1 MRSCSTWQG
10 ASGNSPV
17 REPVDRVSSFVSVVG
32 ARPQFVKLA
41 PVSRAF
47 ETLTGPGTHRVVHT
61 GQHYDPEMSD
71 LFFDEL
77 ELPRP
82 DLDLGVGSGSHGR
95 QTALMMEALEAEFA
109 RARPGVVVV
118 YGDTNSTL
126 AATLVSTKLKIP
138 TCHIEAGLRSFD
150 RSMPEEINRV
160 VADHCGDRLYA
171 PTPAAM
177 ANLAREGLEDRAVL
191 SGDVMLDAVRHNL
204 ALAARKSDVLE
215 RYDLK
220 GRGFGV
226 VTIHRPFNTTGSR
239 LAAILEALEQ
249 IGRSELP
256 LLFPV
261 HPRTRAGMDERVR
274 SLESCLRVTTPL
286 GHLDMLRAVSHA
298 RVVITDSG
306 GLQKEAAFLGVP
318 CITLRDTTEWTETVE
333 MNANVLVGQSS
344 AMLTAAVRRA
354 LSQDAP
360 DWSESISTHY
370 GDGRAAERIVEDLVR
385 WSSGAS

>member
-1 MRSCSTWQG
+1 
-10 ASGNSPV
+10 
-17 REPVDRVSSFVSVVG
+17 VSAFVSVVG

-47 ETLTGPGTHRVVHT
+47 ETLTGYGTHRIVHT

-82 DLDLGVGSGSHGR
+82 DLDLGVGSGPHGR
-95 QTALMMEALEAEFA
+95 QTARMMEALEAEFA
-109 RARPGVVVV
+109 RARPGVVIV

-126 AATLVSTKLKIP
+126 AATLVSTKLNIP

-177 ANLAREGLEDRAVL
+177 ANLANEGLKGRAVL

-215 RYDLK
+215 RYDLE
-220 GRGFGV
+220 GRDFGV
-226 VTIHRPFNTTGSR
+226 VTIHRPFNTTGPR
-239 LAAILEALEQ
+239 LAAILDTLEQ

-261 HPRTRAGMDERVR
+261 HPRTRAGLDERVR
-274 SLESCLRVTTPL
+274 SLVGCLRVTAPL

-298 RVVITDSG
+298 RVVLTDSG
-306 GLQKEAAFLGVP
+306 GVQKEAAFLGVP
-318 CITLRDTTEWTETVE
+318 CITLRDSTEWTETVE

-344 AMLTAAVRRA
+344 DRLTAAVRRV

-360 DWSESISTHY
+360 DWSESISAHY
-370 GDGRAAERIVEDLVR
+370 GDGRAAQRIVEDLVR
-385 WSSGAS
+385 WSRGAP